1 MDEYED
7 LDEPKEGNSRAMS
20 WMVLAVAVGGFAALA
35 YYAYN
40 SGTKATAEGDILMV
54 EADGTPIKEAPVD
67 PEGEQFPNKDKTIYD
82 VIAPTDGSAAGEKL
96 LPEAEQPVA
105 AMNVEDSEDAAP
117 VAVPP
122 AAVATPPAS
131 ATAPTTTYVAKELA
145 TQEEQAPVVA
155 PSPAPVPAQTVTEQ
169 PVATVAKPVAEKP
182 VVVETPA
189 AKPPVEKSALNP
201 QIINEKKVV
210 AKKEPAKAPAKPKAE
225 ASAGGSYK
233 LQLGAFKSEEE
244 AQSAWKKISGK
255 RSNVLSGS
263 PTIVKADVNGTT
275 FYRLR
280 TGSYASSDAAKAAC
294 ASMSGQACM
303 AVK

>member
-1 MDEYED
+1 MRTNMDEYED

-40 SGTKATAEGDILMV
+40 SGSKATAEGDMIMV
-54 EADGTPIKEAPVD
+54 EADGTPIKEVPAD
-67 PEGEQFPNKDKTIYD
+67 PEGEQFMNKDKTIYD
-82 VIAPTDGSAAGEKL
+82 VIAPTDGAATGEKL
-96 LPEAEQPVA
+96 LPEAEQPVT
-105 AMNVEDSEDAAP
+105 AMSVEDSEDNAP

-122 AAVATPPAS
+122 AAA
-131 ATAPTTTYVAKELA
+131 APQAVPSTTTFVAKEEA
-145 TQEEQAPVVA
+145 QEPIAPAAAPV
-155 PSPAPVPAQTVTEQ
+155 AQTVTEQ

-182 VVVETPA
+182 VVME
-189 AKPPVEKSALNP
+189 KPVVQAPVEKSALNP

-210 AKKEPAKAPAKPKAE
+210 VKKEPAKEAAKAPAKPKAE
-225 ASAGGSYK
+225 AAATGGSYK

-255 RSNVLSGS
+255 HSNVLSGA
-263 PTIVKADVNGTT
+263 PTIVKAEVNSTT

-294 ASMSGQACM
+294 ASMAGQACM